1 MADKDVPCPG
11 TPMPDP
17 SRRDLIKFAGA
28 GALAANA
35 ASPASAQ
42 PAQQPSS
49 DRTKKRAAFP
59 QGFRWGTATSS
70 YQIEGAWNEDGK
82 GKSIWDRF
90 AHTPG
95 KIRNNDNGDV
105 AIDHYHRYKGDIAHI
120 KALGTGAYRFSI
132 SWPRIFPHG
141 AGTPNPRG
149 LDFYNRLV
157 DALLAEGITPFAT
170 LYHWDLP
177 QALQDKS
184 GGWESRDTA
193 LAFADYAGYVAGKL
207 SDRVAHFFTI
217 NELTTFVELG
227 YGSGIFAPGLMLPRG
242 RLNQVRHHAVLGH
255 GLAVAAI
262 RASAKPSTKVGLAE
276 NLSATVPVIETP
288 EHIAAAERAA
298 RELNA
303 PYLTVILE
311 GRYTEAYLTAAGADA
326 PKFTAADLKAIASPL
341 DFVGINVY
349 VPQYVRAAATPPG
362 FEALPFSKSHP
373 RMAPFWEYVGPEALY
388 WAPRHLHKIWNVKDI
403 YITENGCGAADQPAA
418 DGMVY
423 DSDRIMYLR
432 SYLGALQR
440 ATAEGVPVRGY
451 FLWSLFDNFEW
462 ADGYG
467 TRFGVIDVDFA
478 TQKRTPKLSA
488 AFYAEVIKRNALA

>member
-1 MADKDVPCPG
+1 
-11 TPMPDP
+11 
-17 SRRDLIKFAGA
+17 
-28 GALAANA
+28 
-35 ASPASAQ
+35 
-42 PAQQPSS
+42 
-49 DRTKKRAAFP
+49 
-59 QGFRWGTATSS
+59 
-70 YQIEGAWNEDGK
+70 
-82 GKSIWDRF
+82 
-90 AHTPG
+90 
-95 KIRNNDNGDV
+95 
-105 AIDHYHRYKGDIAHI
+105 
-120 KALGTGAYRFSI
+120 
-132 SWPRIFPHG
+132 
-141 AGTPNPRG
+141 
-149 LDFYNRLV
+149 
-157 DALLAEGITPFAT
+157 
-170 LYHWDLP
+170 
-177 QALQDKS
+177 
-184 GGWESRDTA
+184 
-193 LAFADYAGYVAGKL
+193 
-207 SDRVAHFFTI
+207 
-217 NELTTFVELG
+217 
-227 YGSGIFAPGLMLPRG
+227 MLPRG

-326 PKFTAADLKAIASPL
+326 PKFTAADLKAIAIRSILSASTCMCRNTCAP
-341 DFVGINVY
+341 
-349 VPQYVRAAATPPG
+349 PRPPG

-373 RMAPFWEYVGPEALY
+373 RMAPFGIFRPGSALLGAA
-388 WAPRHLHKIWNVKDI
+388 APPPDLERQGHLHHRKRLR
-403 YITENGCGAADQPAA
+403 AADQPAA

-432 SYLGALQR
+432 SYLAMLQR

-478 TQKRTPKLSA
+478 TQKRTPKLNA